1 MKNLVKLF
9 ALALVGITLF
19 SCTTD
24 EYDAALEESVKVT
37 ENIHNAQFREG
48 DEAAKDEDTI
58 AVVDTL
64 LNTREVDGDPVI
76 IVVKKD

>member
-37 ENIHNAQFREG
+37 ENRTEWVSTLFRGRMMQKYKIE
-48 DEAAKDEDTI
+48 
-58 AVVDTL
+58 
-64 LNTREVDGDPVI
+64 
-76 IVVKKD
+76 

>member
-48 DEAAKDEDTI
+48 DEAAKEQDSIT
-58 AVVDTL
+58 VVDAL
-64 LNTREVDGDPVI
+64 LTTREADGTPI
-76 IVVKKD
+76 IVVIKKD

>member
-1 MKNLVKLF
+1 MKNSVKLF

-37 ENIHNAQFREG
+37 ENIQSQQFKEG
-48 DEAAKDEDTI
+48 DVTETQNATTMK
-58 AVVDTL
+58 
-64 LNTREVDGDPVI
+64 DGDPVVI
-76 IVVKKD
+76 IIKKD

>member
-9 ALALVGITLF
+9 ALALVGISFF

-48 DEAAKDEDTI
+48 DVAETQNATTMK
-58 AVVDTL
+58 
-64 LNTREVDGDPVI
+64 DGDPVVI
-76 IVVKKD
+76 IIKKD

>member
-48 DEAAKDEDTI
+48 DEAVKDEE
-58 AVVDTL
+58 VVVVSDTL
-64 LNTREVDGDPVI
+64 AREADGTPI
-76 IVVKKD
+76 IVVIRKD

>member
-1 MKNLVKLF
+1 MKNSVKLF

-37 ENIHNAQFREG
+37 ENIRNQQSKEG
-48 DEAAKDEDTI
+48 DLTETQNATTTEDGTP
-58 AVVDTL
+58 L
-64 LNTREVDGDPVI
+64 VI
-76 IVVKKD
+76 VIKKD